1 MRQLKLGRKRNE
13 KDKGTIVYDKDRKK
27 RNGEILMSDNTLKSI
42 AKVIVFIA
50 RMLTMLVRLVSGACI
65 IIMPLLKGGLPGV
78 ILIFLIQIG
87 SVIICKGIYYASM
100 KIIYMIG
107 TFFSSDQPEENA
119 DGALTLKE
127 ETP

>member
-13 KDKGTIVYDKDRKK
+13 KTKGTIVYHKDRKK
-27 RNGEILMSDNTLKSI
+27 RNGEILMSQSMLKCI

-50 RMLTMLVRLVSGACI
+50 RMLTALVKLVSGACI
-65 IIMPLLKGGLPGV
+65 IIMPLLKDGLPGV

-100 KIIYMIG
+100 IIIYLIG

-119 DGALTLKE
+119 DGVLTLKE
-127 ETP
+127 EMP

>member
-1 MRQLKLGRKRNE
+1 
-13 KDKGTIVYDKDRKK
+13 
-27 RNGEILMSDNTLKSI
+27 MSQSMLKSI

-50 RMLTMLVRLVSGACI
+50 RMLTVLVKLVSGACM
-65 IIMPLLKGGLPGV
+65 IIMPLLKGGLLGV
-78 ILIFLIQIG
+78 ILIFLIRIG

-100 KIIYMIG
+100 IIIYMIG

>member
-1 MRQLKLGRKRNE
+1 MSQSMLKC
-13 KDKGTIVYDKDRKK
+13 
-27 RNGEILMSDNTLKSI
+27 I

-50 RMLTMLVRLVSGACI
+50 RMLTALVKLVSGACI
-65 IIMPLLKGGLPGV
+65 IIMPLLKDGLPGV

-100 KIIYMIG
+100 IIIYLIG

-119 DGALTLKE
+119 DGVLTLKE
-127 ETP
+127 EMP